1 MRFTYKKEEYQV
13 AVQALNI
20 GGKII
25 SAAEIAKDKN
35 IHGPMVDKALEKY
48 GEADF
53 HKNGVVKFYT
63 PSPAQEAKDAHEAR
77 ELIEARAEIEAL
89 KAQIGALKAQIEA
102 LEATSKEEVIE
113 EKSKNN
119 PKK

>member
-1 MRFTYKKEEYQV
+1 MKFTYKKEEYQV

-20 GGKII
+20 GGKIV

-63 PSPAQEAKDAHEAR
+63 PSPAQEAKDAHEAK

-89 KAQIGALKAQIEA
+89 KAENVTLKSQIEA
-102 LEATSKEEVIE
+102 LEATAV
-113 EKSKNN
+113 EKSKDN